1 MEIKWFVLGEGLELG
16 LGCCILK
23 CFFGIVFV
31 LIYVYII
38 YIWKKN
44 CGDDFLFF
52 CEKVFMWLR
61 FWYEMIYSV
70 FFVMLFDKVCI

>member
-38 YIWKKN
+38 YI
-44 CGDDFLFF
+44 
-52 CEKVFMWLR
+52 
-61 FWYEMIYSV
+61 
-70 FFVMLFDKVCI
+70 